1 MSRFKRFLLVAA
13 IGFAI
18 FSCLL
23 ESPEAGIT
31 LGLAI
36 GFLSLPFR
44 TKEEREYDKAYE
56 KAKKEERIRQEEARK
71 REEEAKERA
80 RKAPGCHSKDNVD
93 ILTFSSHNNL
103 LTVGNNTITMKI
115 RNRNPYDVIVSVSF
129 KYSDSNGW
137 DPYIK
142 SYEIGGNKI
151 RTIDTLGDAWSRAK
165 DVTIVAVH

>member
-1 MSRFKRFLLVAA
+1 MST
-13 IGFAI
+13 I
-18 FSCLL
+18 
-23 ESPEAGIT
+23 
-31 LGLAI
+31 LGLDIGTEFVKAVLAKPGKKGALEILGVGKARQKEGNMHAGAI
-36 GFLSLPFR
+36 ADIPAVVSVC
-44 TKEEREYDKAYE
+44 
-56 KAKKEERIRQEEARK
+56 EEALSIA
-71 REEEAKERA
+71 EEEAKERA